1 MNDLYGVLLGKT
13 LSGGGGGGSATLIT
27 KSITANGTYDASD
40 DSADGY
46 SAVTVDV
53 PNSYTQADEGKVV
66 SDGALVAQTSDTVT
80 TNGTVNTTLI
90 SSLLVNV
97 QGGTGG
103 LSQIAKLQT
112 DNTTITA
119 HDMFIAASTG
129 YIYIFGTIASP
140 SNPGYIDF
148 TIPSSF
154 DASVIGLPRNG
165 ARKSLGGTTA
175 SPSTFEFVSPST
187 ITIPSGSGTYMF
199 IGTFEK
205 ST

>member
-1 MNDLYGVLLGKT
+1 MSFYHALLGKA
-13 LSGGGGGGSATLIT
+13 LYGGGGSEPVLISKT
-27 KSITANGTYDASD
+27 ITSNGTYDASD
-40 DSADGY
+40 DNADGY
-46 SAVTVDV
+46 SSVSVSV
-53 PNSYTQADEGKVV
+53 PNTYTAADEDKVV
-66 SDGALVAQTSDTVT
+66 HNGALVAQGSDTVT
-80 TNGTVNTTLI
+80 QNGTFDTTLI

-119 HDMFIAASTG
+119 HDMFIAESTG
-129 YIYIFGTIASP
+129 YIYIFGTITSP

-154 DASVIGLPRNG
+154 DASVIGTSKNG

-187 ITIPSGSGTYMF
+187 ITISSASGTYMF

>member
-1 MNDLYGVLLGKT
+1 MNLYDALLGKQ
-13 LSGGGGGGSATLIT
+13 LGGGGGGGSATLIT
-27 KSITANGTYDASD
+27 KSITENGSYSASAD
-40 DSADGY
+40 NADGY
-46 SAVTVDV
+46 SAVSVDV
-53 PNSYTQADEGKVV
+53 ANTYTASDEGKVV
-66 SDGALVAQTSDTVT
+66 SDGALVAQGSDTVT
-80 TNGTVNTTLI
+80 QNGTVDTTLI

-119 HDMFIAASTG
+119 HDMFIAESTG
-129 YIYIFGTIASP
+129 FIYIFGTITSP

-175 SPSTFEFVSPST
+175 SASTFEFVSPST

>member
-1 MNDLYGVLLGKT
+1 MSFYHALLGKA
-13 LSGGGGGGSATLIT
+13 LDGGGGSEPVLISKT
-27 KSITANGTYDASD
+27 ITSNGTYDASD
-40 DSADGY
+40 DNADGY
-46 SAVTVDV
+46 SSVSVSV
-53 PNSYTQADEGKVV
+53 PNTYTAADEDKVV
-66 SDGALVAQTSDTVT
+66 HNGALVAQGSDTVT
-80 TNGTVNTTLI
+80 QNGTFDTTLI

-119 HDMFIAASTG
+119 HDMFIAESTG
-129 YIYIFGTIASP
+129 YIYIFGTITSP

-154 DASVIGLPRNG
+154 DASVIGTSKNG

-187 ITIPSGSGTYMF
+187 ITISSASGTYMF